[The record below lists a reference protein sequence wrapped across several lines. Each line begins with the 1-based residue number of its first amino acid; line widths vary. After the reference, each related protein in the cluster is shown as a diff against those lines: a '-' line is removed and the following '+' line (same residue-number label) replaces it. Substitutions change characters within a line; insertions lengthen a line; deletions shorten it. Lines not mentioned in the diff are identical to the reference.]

1 MQAYPALKAQMGR
14 WEYYMVRMSMRE
26 LAENVKFAEEVH
38 GTNHLSEAIQR
49 ELKTSR
55 ATGQIAGYLS
65 KQPDRFFSS
74 IVVAALEG
82 EPIWWPVSLEND
94 PQFNMLRK
102 DRRIKEAFG
111 VLQFNGEQ
119 NYYALD
125 GQHRLAAI
133 RTLIEGST
141 DHIAPDSFR
150 NEDVPVIIVTPSQS
164 EDTKEFLIRYRRLF
178 GNLNRYAKSMS
189 PFDSYVM
196 DEDDAIAIITR
207 RLVTNHEFFS
217 SVGSQFESSKVKMKP
232 GKNVTPGS
240 THWTSFEMLYE
251 LNVGFLNSAAR
262 RNKGWGKHL
271 NKLDEY
277 KRFRPDEEEID
288 ALGEEL
294 SRYWTALLEAMPVL
308 REEPSRM
315 RIHNPESKEDED
327 NKQDVGQDNILFWP
341 ITQEMLISIAR
352 ELLDIQ
358 MARQNEV
365 NNILELDMCIQA
377 LKPLS
382 HISWDA
388 HQAPWKHILLVKSEG
403 ADSPWR
409 IVNED
414 RKKRIRLGERLVR
427 YQLGLDNLSNLD
439 LEDEYSIK
447 SLWSSYIPA
456 FAQDEL
462 EPMWQQ
468 ILDGVL
474 VGSD

>member
-82 EPIWWPVSLEND
+82 DPTWWPVSLEDN
-94 PQFNMLRK
+94 PQFQMLRSDK
-102 DRRIKEAFG
+102 RITEAFG

-133 RTLIEGST
+133 RALIEGGT
-141 DHIAPDSFR
+141 DHIVPNSFR
-150 NEDVPVIIVTPSQS
+150 NEDVPVIIVTPQQF
-164 EDTKEFLIRYRRLF
+164 EDTKDFLIRYRRLF

-189 PFDSYVM
+189 DFDSYVM

-251 LNVGFLNSAAR
+251 LNVGFLNSADR
-262 RNKGWGKHL
+262 RNRGWGKNL
-271 NKLDEY
+271 DKFDEY
-277 KRFRPDEEEID
+277 IRFRPDEEEID
-288 ALGEEL
+288 ALSEEL
-294 SRYWTALLEAMPVL
+294 
-308 REEPSRM
+308 
-315 RIHNPESKEDED
+315 
-327 NKQDVGQDNILFWP
+327 
-341 ITQEMLISIAR
+341 
-352 ELLDIQ
+352 
-358 MARQNEV
+358 
-365 NNILELDMCIQA
+365 
-377 LKPLS
+377 
-382 HISWDA
+382 
-388 HQAPWKHILLVKSEG
+388 
-403 ADSPWR
+403 
-409 IVNED
+409 
-414 RKKRIRLGERLVR
+414 
-427 YQLGLDNLSNLD
+427 
-439 LEDEYSIK
+439 
-447 SLWSSYIPA
+447 
-456 FAQDEL
+456 
-462 EPMWQQ
+462 
-468 ILDGVL
+468 
-474 VGSD
+474 

>member
-65 KQPDRFFSS
+65 KQQDRFFSS

-82 EPIWWPVSLEND
+82 DPTWWPVSLEDN
-94 PQFNMLRK
+94 PQFNMLRS
-102 DRRIKEAFG
+102 DRRITEAFG

-133 RTLIEGST
+133 RALIEGST
-141 DHIAPDSFR
+141 DHVLPDNFR
-150 NEDVPVIIVTPSQS
+150 NEDVPVIIVTPRQF
-164 EDTKEFLIRYRRLF
+164 EDTETFLIRYRRLF

-189 PFDSYVM
+189 NFDSYVM
-196 DEDDAIAIITR
+196 DEDDAIAIVTR

-217 SVGSQFESSKVKMKP
+217 SVGSQFESSKVKMKS
-232 GKNVTPGS
+232 GRNVTPGS
-240 THWTSFEMLYE
+240 THWTSFEMLYS
-251 LNVGFLNSAAR
+251 LNVAMLNSAVR
-262 RNKGWGKHL
+262 RNKGWGNNLEKFE
-271 NKLDEY
+271 EY
-277 KRFRPDEEEID
+277 IRFRPEEEEID
-288 ALGEEL
+288 ALAQEL
-294 SRYWTALLEAMPVL
+294 HLYWTALLEAMPVL
-308 REEPSRM
+308 REDPSRM
-315 RIHNPESKEDED
+315 RVHNPEDKGDGDEE
-327 NKQDVGQDNILFWP
+327 QDIGQDNILFWP
-341 ITQEMLISIAR
+341 IAQEMLVNIAR
-352 ELLDIQ
+352 ELLDVQ
-358 MARQNEV
+358 VSRQGEIDSSLN
-365 NNILELDMCIQA
+365 LEQCIQT
-377 LKPLS
+377 LQPLS
-382 HISWDA
+382 RISWNA
-388 HQAPWKHILLVKSEG
+388 HEPPWQHILLVRSEG
-403 ADSPWR
+403 MDSPWR

-414 RKKRIRLGERLVR
+414 RKKRTRLAERIVR
-427 YQLGLDNLSNLD
+427 WQLGLDNLSD
-439 LEDEYSIK
+439 WEIGGDSGIK

-468 ILDGVL
+468 IADGVL
-474 VGSD
+474 VGST